1 MGFLDIAD
9 RVEKLL
15 WIGQVAHARVVIH
28 VLERVDLEGAPVFTA
43 DQTARFVR
51 RLAARLR
58 DELLDL
64 G

>member
-15 WIGQVAHARVVIH
+15 WIGQVANARIVIH
-28 VLERVDLEGAPVFTA
+28 VLERVDLECAPVFTA

-51 RLAARLR
+51 RVAAGLR